1 MSVLSHPFPP
11 VWDAQ
16 SHLLILGTFPSVQS
30 RAQSFY
36 YGHPQN
42 RFWRVLAA
50 VYQSPVPQSITE
62 KTTFLH
68 LHHIALWDVL
78 QSCSIHGSSD
88 ASIRQPVAND
98 LSALLLHAPITAIF
112 TNGKKAAELYARH
125 CMPATGRPA
134 IALPST
140 SPANAAYSLEML
152 IARWSVLQQRP

>member
-16 SHLLILGTFPSVQS
+16 SRLLILGTFPSVQS

-50 VYQSPVPQSITE
+50 VYRSPVPQSVAE

-78 QSCSIHGSSD
+78 QSCSIRGSSD
-88 ASIRQPVAND
+88 ASIRHPVAND
-98 LSALLLHAPITAIF
+98 LSPLLLRAPIDAIF
-112 TNGKKAAELYARH
+112 TNGKKAAELYARY

-140 SPANAAYSLEML
+140 SPANAAHSLEAL
-152 IARWSVLQQRP
+152 VARWSILQQRP